1 MMWLHPAFWIPL
13 GVLFF
18 TYLGYPALLVL
29 LTAFRG
35 RDCVPGNSFQHSALS
50 TQPTALSPQP
60 SALSTRPSALSPQ
73 PSALSTQHSALSP
86 QPSALSPQPS
96 ALSPQHSIEPSVSLL
111 VPARNEADHIEAKI
125 RNCCELDYPPQKLE
139 IIVIDDGS
147 GDGTAGRAE
156 AAFERLA
163 AAADG
168 GPLPALR
175 VLRQPRRL
183 GKAAALNRGV
193 GEARGEVLV
202 FSDADSLI
210 APASLRPLVRPF
222 ANPVVGCVAGRYVP
236 GGVRGANAAG
246 AGFYWRYE
254 NFLRRKESEFGGLLG
269 ASGALYAVRSHL
281 YEPLDP
287 QVIND
292 DFVVPM
298 TVSSKGYRTLLEP
311 EATAVEDE
319 SENARMEFPRRVR
332 IMAGNCEHL
341 WMFRGLAL
349 DFGRGRAAFQ
359 MFCHKLLR
367 VVSPLWLIV
376 LLAANGALV
385 YRSAEHERVSAA
397 AGPDLRFSL
406 ALYGAFLCL
415 QLAFYTLALL
425 GYLTRGQGRPIRIFT
440 LPYYFV
446 MLNAAALVGIY
457 YFFLNRRGLSW
468 GARDSSG
475 PGRLRPGDE

>member
-1 MMWLHPAFWIPL
+1 MWLHLAFWIPL

-50 TQPTALSPQP
+50 PQP
-60 SALSTRPSALSPQ
+60 SALSPQHSALSPQ
-73 PSALSTQHSALSP
+73 SSALSTQHSALSTQPSALSP
-86 QPSALSPQPS
+86 QPSALSPQS
-96 ALSPQHSIEPSVSLL
+96 SVLSPQHSIEPSVSLL

-139 IIVIDDGS
+139 IIVVDDGS

-168 GPLPALR
+168 GPLPALT

-210 APASLRPLVRPF
+210 APGSLRPLVRPF